1 MQEKQQEQNEK
12 QEQSELQ
19 GRGESQGQERSRQP
33 QNSQESPSQ
42 QPQNPQEAQPQQ
54 EQPKRYRAVCF
65 DLDGTLLPMDLELFM
80 GGYFSALGRF
90 VAARGIDHQVFLK
103 GLKAGSK
110 AMAVSGEDVS
120 NEEAFWIEM
129 FKYVDRDSQDWLPLL
144 EEFYRTDFAVVG
156 KDVVPNPAAARAVKT
171 LSEKGYTLALTTMP
185 MFPLVATA
193 ERLRWAQVDAAD
205 FARISTYDNSRSVK
219 PRPAYYA
226 ENLAALGLRGEDVL
240 MVGNNTVEDLAILDL
255 GADAYVVTDNLID
268 PVNYDFSTVKHGSM
282 ADFAAWVE
290 TLPVCE
296 NPAGPVETGLVD
308 AAVTRRVLEE
318 NAVGELDLEEARRKA
333 AAVVDD
339 PTYER
344 AKGEK

>member
-1 MQEKQQEQNEK
+1 MQEKLQEQNEQQEQNEL
-12 QEQSELQ
+12 QEQ
-19 GRGESQGQERSRQP
+19 GEPQERGAS
-33 QNSQESPSQ
+33 
-42 QPQNPQEAQPQQ
+42 Q
-54 EQPKRYRAVCF
+54 EQPKRLQEQSKRYRAICF
-65 DLDGTLLPMDLELFM
+65 DLDGTLLPMDLDLFM

-90 VAARGIDHQVFLK
+90 VAERGIDHQLFLK

-120 NEEAFWIEM
+120 NEEAFWTEM
-129 FKYVDRDSQDWLPLL
+129 FKYIDRDSQDWLPLL
-144 EEFYRTDFAVVG
+144 EEFYRTDFAAVG
-156 KDVVPNPAAARAVKT
+156 KDVAPNPAAARAVKT
-171 LSEKGYTLALTTMP
+171 LREKGYTLALTTMP
-185 MFPLVATA
+185 MFPPVATA

-268 PVNYDFSTVKHGSM
+268 PVSYDFSTVKHGSM

-296 NPAGPVETGLVD
+296 NPAGPVETGLID

>member
-1 MQEKQQEQNEK
+1 MQEKL
-12 QEQSELQ
+12 QEQSE
-19 GRGESQGQERSRQP
+19 RQER
-33 QNSQESPSQ
+33 NE
-42 QPQNPQEAQPQQ
+42 PQERGASPEQPKRSP
-54 EQPKRYRAVCF
+54 EQSKCSPEEPKRYRAVCF
-65 DLDGTLLPMDLELFM
+65 DLDGTLLPMDLDLFM

-90 VAARGIDHQVFLK
+90 VAERGIDQRVFLK

-120 NEEAFWIEM
+120 NEEAFWAEM
-129 FKYVDRDSQDWLPLL
+129 LKYVDCDFQDWPTLL
-144 EEFYRTDFAVVG
+144 EEFYHTDFAVVG

-171 LSEKGYTLALTTMP
+171 LREKGYTLALTTMP
-185 MFPLVATA
+185 MFPPVATA

-268 PVNYDFSTVKHGSM
+268 PVSYDFSTVKHGSM

-290 TLPVCE
+290 TLPMCE
-296 NPAGPVETGLVD
+296 NPAGPVDTGLID

-318 NAVGELDLEEARRKA
+318 NAVGELDLEEALRKA
-333 AAVVDD
+333 AAAVDD

>member
-1 MQEKQQEQNEK
+1 MQEKLQEQNEQQEQGEPQERGAS
-12 QEQSELQ
+12 QEQS
-19 GRGESQGQERSRQP
+19 
-33 QNSQESPSQ
+33 
-42 QPQNPQEAQPQQ
+42 
-54 EQPKRYRAVCF
+54 KRYRAICF
-65 DLDGTLLPMDLELFM
+65 DLDGTLLPMDLDLFM

-90 VAARGIDHQVFLK
+90 VAERGIDHQLFLK

-120 NEEAFWIEM
+120 NEEAFWTEM
-129 FKYVDRDSQDWLPLL
+129 FKYIDRDSRDWLPLL
-144 EEFYRTDFAVVG
+144 EEFYRTDFAAVG
-156 KDVVPNPAAARAVKT
+156 KDVAPNPAAARAVKT
-171 LSEKGYTLALTTMP
+171 LREKGYTLALTTMP
-185 MFPLVATA
+185 MFPPVATA

-268 PVNYDFSTVKHGSM
+268 PVSYDFSTVKHGSM
-282 ADFAAWVE
+282 ADFAAWAE

-296 NPAGPVETGLVD
+296 NPAGPVETGLID